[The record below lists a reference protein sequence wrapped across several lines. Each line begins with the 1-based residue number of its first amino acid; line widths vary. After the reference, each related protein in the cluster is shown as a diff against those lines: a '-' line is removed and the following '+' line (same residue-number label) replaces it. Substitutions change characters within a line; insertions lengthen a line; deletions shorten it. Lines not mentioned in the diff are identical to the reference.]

1 MHSPRKLVPALRRLP
16 VSLESQPNPRPLRGQ
31 ESLWPSRGLILSL
44 GPALTWTPAAPPC
57 RRLSGPDAANS
68 SFLPGD
74 RLLPGGPGPSP
85 EAEDDPGEGFEFDD
99 SDDDEDTNAGP
110 DVPRSALETEADT
123 PLIHLD
129 SAPVIGKVLWEPD
142 VFTAQGLQ
150 DSRGLGAAWRLPAP
164 VMPRAVPRTRGPR
177 RDCGAEAASHRL
189 PWALEIPSMPAASG
203 ARSHVVNGSDWPLVM
218 LRGHLLPRACFS
230 QAPPPRSSFQG
241 VTPAGAALPRAL
253 WAGRPR

>member
-31 ESLWPSRGLILSL
+31 ESLWPSRGFDLVPGTCPHLDPSCSPLQPSL
-44 GPALTWTPAAPPC
+44 WT
-57 RRLSGPDAANS
+57 RRGNS

-110 DVPRSALETEADT
+110 DVPRSAPETEADT

-142 VFTAQGLQ
+142 VFTAPGLQ
-150 DSRGLGAAWRLPAP
+150 DSRGLGPPGGFRLP
-164 VMPRAVPRTRGPR
+164 
-177 RDCGAEAASHRL
+177 
-189 PWALEIPSMPAASG
+189 
-203 ARSHVVNGSDWPLVM
+203 
-218 LRGHLLPRACFS
+218 
-230 QAPPPRSSFQG
+230 
-241 VTPAGAALPRAL
+241 
-253 WAGRPR
+253 